1 MPDLPPLGIR
11 LEGVAKAFGRQVA
24 LRAVD
29 LDVAPGSYVALMG
42 ANGAGK
48 STMLKVIAGLVTP
61 TRGAV
66 TVGGVDMRR
75 AGPRLRGMVGYVSHE
90 TMLYADLSGR
100 ENLSFH
106 AKLHGLGRGTD
117 AIDRVAQRFGIGSYL
132 DTPVRSLSRGM
143 RQRVALAR
151 ALLHD
156 PRVVLLDEPFTGLDE
171 AAAIGLTETL
181 EELATPER
189 VLMVTLHDVARAMSG
204 PQRLVAL
211 AAGRIVMDRP
221 LREADD
227 DVAASY
233 LELLRAEV
241 AG

>member
-1 MPDLPPLGIR
+1 MQTLPPLGIH
-11 LEGVAKAFGRQVA
+11 LDGVAKAFGRQAA

-29 LDVAPGSYVALMG
+29 LDVSAGSYVAVMG

-48 STMLKVIAGLVTP
+48 STMLKVIAGLITP
-61 TRGAV
+61 TRG
-66 TVGGVDMRR
+66 TVSIGGIDMRR
-75 AGPRLRGMVGYVSHE
+75 AGPRLRAMVGYVSHE

-106 AKLHGLGRGTD
+106 AKLQGLGRGTD
-117 AIDRVAQRFGIGSYL
+117 AIDLAVERFGIGTYL
-132 DTPVRSLSRGM
+132 DQPVRALSRGM

-151 ALLHD
+151 ALLHE

-189 VLMVTLHDVARAMSG
+189 VLMVTLHDVARALSG
-204 PQRLVAL
+204 PQRLLAL
-211 AAGRIVMDRP
+211 SGGRIVMDRP
-221 LREADD
+221 LHEADD
-227 DVAASY
+227 DIAASY
-233 LELLRAEV
+233 LELLREEV
-241 AG
+241 AR